1 MALNCTLEY
10 CHPHRLGLH
19 SSGGAF
25 VITSKG
31 MGPLVIHISHAYNVC
46 SWPPKRFLEVSPADE
61 VLSDMV
67 WTSELGLPMLKKLYG
82 TSWREAPWTCSTMKV
97 VLDAA

>member
-1 MALNCTLEY
+1 
-10 CHPHRLGLH
+10 
-19 SSGGAF
+19 
-25 VITSKG
+25 

-67 WTSELGLPMLKKLYG
+67 WMSELGLPMLRKLYELEG
-82 TSWREAPWTCSTMKV
+82 STMDVFNDEGGIGRRLKWKRSEEEIFLYDSELTGGPLMPV
-97 VLDAA
+97 CGRTA